1 MENIIEIKNLKKKYD
16 DKFELGEID
25 IKIPKGIIV
34 GLIGE
39 NGAGKTTL
47 IKSMLNII
55 KIDSGEIKIF
65 GKDYKKEEKEIKED
79 IGVVLD
85 NMFFPELLN
94 AKDINNAMKDVYKN
108 WDSEL
113 YFSYLKEFDLL
124 DNKPLK
130 SMSKGMRKKLE
141 IATAL
146 AHKPKLLI
154 LDEPTS
160 GLDPVVRNEVLDIF
174 LKFIEDEEHS
184 ILLSTHITSDL
195 EHIADEI
202 IFIDKGKKVLQKSRD
217 EIIDNYGILKCDIDY
232 FSNID
237 KKDMVAYKKTKYAYE
252 IFVIYIMLAFQGTF
266 DVTFIIPL
274 IGIMLFI
281 STFSYD
287 DFNNWNSY
295 AVTLPNGRK
304 NVVRAKYIASI
315 ILTIIL
321 AIVSLTIG
329 IGISYTKTNS
339 INLDEIISSL
349 MGTMLSSIIIISLLY
364 PIVFKF
370 GATNGRIILFAV
382 VFGIAGIGD

>member
-1 MENIIEIKNLKKKYD
+1 MENIIEIKNLKKKYY
-16 DKFELGEID
+16 DKFELGKID
-25 IKIPKGIIV
+25 ISIPKGVIV

-65 GKDYKKEEKEIKED
+65 GKDYKKEEKTIKED

-94 AKDINNAMKDVYKN
+94 AKDINNSMKDVYKN

-113 YFSYLKEFDLL
+113 YFSYLKEFDLA

-237 KKDMVAYKKTKYAYE
+237 KKDIIAYKKTKYAYE
-252 IFVIYIMLAFQGTF
+252 ILVNDKEQASKKYHNCVIDKI
-266 DVTFIIPL
+266 
-274 IGIMLFI
+274 
-281 STFSYD
+281 
-287 DFNNWNSY
+287 
-295 AVTLPNGRK
+295 TLE
-304 NVVRAKYIASI
+304 
-315 ILTIIL
+315 
-321 AIVSLTIG
+321 
-329 IGISYTKTNS
+329 
-339 INLDEIISSL
+339 DL
-349 MGTMLSSIIIISLLY
+349 MVLVIKGEK
-364 PIVFKF
+364 VC
-370 GATNGRIILFAV
+370 
-382 VFGIAGIGD
+382 

>member
-1 MENIIEIKNLKKKYD
+1 MENIIEIKKLKKKYD
-16 DKFELGEID
+16 DKFELGKID
-25 IKIPKGIIV
+25 LAIPKGVIV

-65 GKDYKKEEKEIKED
+65 GKDYKKEEKTIKED

-94 AKDINNAMKDVYKN
+94 AKDINNSMKDVYKN

-113 YFSYLKEFDLL
+113 YFSYLKEFDLP

-141 IATAL
+141 IVAAIS
-146 AHKPKLLI
+146 HKPKLLI

-160 GLDPVVRNEVLDIF
+160 GLDPVVRSEVLEIF
-174 LKFIEDEEHS
+174 QKFIEDEEHS

-237 KKDMVAYKKTKYAYE
+237 KKDIIAYKKTKYAYE
-252 IFVIYIMLAFQGTF
+252 ILVNDKEQASKKYHNCVIDKI
-266 DVTFIIPL
+266 
-274 IGIMLFI
+274 
-281 STFSYD
+281 
-287 DFNNWNSY
+287 
-295 AVTLPNGRK
+295 TLE
-304 NVVRAKYIASI
+304 
-315 ILTIIL
+315 
-321 AIVSLTIG
+321 
-329 IGISYTKTNS
+329 
-339 INLDEIISSL
+339 DL
-349 MGTMLSSIIIISLLY
+349 MVLVIKGEKIC
-364 PIVFKF
+364 
-370 GATNGRIILFAV
+370 
-382 VFGIAGIGD
+382 

>member
-113 YFSYLKEFDLL
+113 YFSYLKEFDLA

-237 KKDMVAYKKTKYAYE
+237 KKDIIAYKKTKYAYE
-252 IFVIYIMLAFQGTF
+252 ILVNDKEQASKKYHNCVIDKITLEDLMLLVIKGEK
-266 DVTFIIPL
+266 IC
-274 IGIMLFI
+274 
-281 STFSYD
+281 
-287 DFNNWNSY
+287 
-295 AVTLPNGRK
+295 
-304 NVVRAKYIASI
+304 
-315 ILTIIL
+315 
-321 AIVSLTIG
+321 
-329 IGISYTKTNS
+329 
-339 INLDEIISSL
+339 
-349 MGTMLSSIIIISLLY
+349 
-364 PIVFKF
+364 
-370 GATNGRIILFAV
+370 
-382 VFGIAGIGD
+382 